1 MNLITSFSEKRRKK
15 QWNYERRV
23 LRSLSISDLRK
34 DVHQH
39 FMTTI
44 YMDRVSNMYL
54 EDFCVDIGI
63 DAFLLGSEYGRF
75 GYFGET
81 AETVKA
87 RCMDEIDIYAEQ
99 SAGQFYAWLGGSEA
113 DEERYK
119 QMSEAFVHR
128 WWEKGFNEGVR
139 RYKMKLH

>member
-39 FMTTI
+39 FFTTI
-44 YMDRVSNMYL
+44 MMDRVSHMYL
-54 EDFCVDIGI
+54 EDFCLDVGI
-63 DAFLLGSEYGRF
+63 DAYLLGSEYGRF

-81 AETVKA
+81 AEMAKQ
-87 RCMDEIDIYAEQ
+87 RCLEDLEIYCEQ
-99 SAGQFYAWLGGSEA
+99 VAGQFQAWLKGSVT
-113 DEERYK
+113 EEEQYK
-119 QMSEAFVHR
+119 QLSETFVHR

-139 RYKMKLH
+139 RYRMKLH

>member
-23 LRSLSISDLRK
+23 LKSLSIADMRK

-54 EDFCVDIGI
+54 EDFAVDIGI

-75 GYFGET
+75 GYFGES
-81 AETVKA
+81 ADMAKS
-87 RCMDEIDIYAEQ
+87 RCLDEIDIYIEQ
-99 SAGQFYAWLGGSEA
+99 SAGQFAAWLHGSEE

-119 QMSEAFVHR
+119 QLSESFVHR
-128 WWEKGFNEGVR
+128 WWEKGFNEGVK